1 MSGKDV
7 RCFSLWRVP
16 EDGFVCRHGFID
28 RGIHIL
34 VLVNHW
40 LQAAKGVQHNLLVI
54 SKQGGSLWLRAI
66 HSHGMTGV
74 LSQ

>member
-1 MSGKDV
+1 MGLTETSPQPDPTMEPTHIEARGSG
-7 RCFSLWRVP
+7 F
-16 EDGFVCRHGFID
+16 
-28 RGIHIL
+28 HIL